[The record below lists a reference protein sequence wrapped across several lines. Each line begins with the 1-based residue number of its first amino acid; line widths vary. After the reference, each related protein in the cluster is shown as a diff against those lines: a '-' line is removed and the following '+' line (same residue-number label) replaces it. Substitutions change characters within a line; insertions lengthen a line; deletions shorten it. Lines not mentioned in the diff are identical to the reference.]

1 MVDYL
6 LDSGILILHLRNQ
19 SGYPELTDHLTDEAN
34 VHISTMTRFEI
45 VRGMTDRERAFTFTL
60 LNSFETLDVTSQIAD
75 QAGELIRSWKSRG
88 VTVGDADVIIAATAL
103 AHNLTLVT
111 TNAKHFP
118 MPDLV
123 VYQADKHGKL
133 TLRE

>member
-19 SGYPELTDHLTDEAN
+19 SGYPELTDHLSDEAN
-34 VHISTMTRFEI
+34 VYISTMTRFEV
-45 VRGMTDRERAFTFTL
+45 VRGMTDREHAFTFTL

-88 VTVGDADVIIAATAL
+88 VTLGDADVIIAATAL
-103 AHNLTLVT
+103 AYNLTLVT

-123 VYQADKHGKL
+123 VYQADEHGKL